1 MNMRSICVVYLSS
14 EHASN
19 RNFLGLFGSAQ
30 MVGFVYCVVFRGWVL
45 KRRGCLWGFV
55 FIFYYCFC
63 RESPGKLRLLNKL
76 YIIIMSK
83 FMSVHVLNNK
93 ITKVKLKHLRK
104 LSYSTK
110 FKKEIRFI
118 KLQ

>member
-83 FMSVHVLNNK
+83 FMYVHVLNNK

-118 KLQ
+118 

>member
-1 MNMRSICVVYLSS
+1 MLKW
-14 EHASN
+14 
-19 RNFLGLFGSAQ
+19 LGLFIAWFLG
-30 MVGFVYCVVFRGWVL
+30 GGGL
-45 KRRGCLWGFV
+45 KRRGRLWGFV

-93 ITKVKLKHLRK
+93 INKSKIKA
-104 LSYSTK
+104 S
-110 FKKEIRFI
+110 KEAFV
-118 KLQ
+118 QH